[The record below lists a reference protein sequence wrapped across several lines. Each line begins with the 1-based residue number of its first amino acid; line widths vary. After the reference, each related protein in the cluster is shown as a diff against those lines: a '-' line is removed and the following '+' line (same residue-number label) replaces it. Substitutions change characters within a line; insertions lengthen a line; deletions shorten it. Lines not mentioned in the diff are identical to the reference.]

1 MKDLEA
7 KDLTSGYKD
16 EDIIKDISL
25 KVKPREILG
34 ILGPNGS
41 GKTTLLR
48 SLSRVLKPKK
58 GLVLLDGKDIYSLN
72 QREVAKSLGFLSQIQ
87 SITFGFKAFEIV
99 LMGRNPYLKGFQWE
113 SDRDFKVVKEAMLA
127 TNTWHLAERNIN
139 ELSGGEIQRVFLARA
154 LAQEP
159 DILLL
164 DEPTAHLDLSHQ
176 LEIMDLVKSLCKE
189 KGLAV
194 ISVFHDFNLAAR
206 YCDNIILMKE
216 GKIHSYGKVDKV
228 LNEKNIREVFKVDAL
243 VKTHPITNTLYIV
256 PIKVKRENFL
266 KISKKRIHVICGGS
280 SGAKMIRELLDFGF
294 DLSVGV
300 LNLLDSD
307 YDLVKDY
314 NIDVVVEAPFSPI
327 TEVSYRNNL
336 NFISKADMV
345 IMTSFP
351 FGKGNLPNLDAAL
364 EALKM
369 GKEVLVIDD
378 PPIEDRDFTQGEA
391 KRKYKELKF
400 LGAKF
405 FKNSEDII
413 SWIKG
418 ERS

>member
-1 MKDLEA
+1 MKGLEA
-7 KDLTSGYKD
+7 RDLTSGYKD
-16 EDIIKDISL
+16 EEIIKDISL

-48 SLSRVLKPKK
+48 TLSRVLKPKK
-58 GLVLLDGKDIYSLN
+58 GLVLLDGKDIYNLT
-72 QREVAKSLGFLSQIQ
+72 QRDVAKSLGFLPQIQ
-87 SITFGFKAFEIV
+87 NITFGFKAFEIV

-113 SDRDFKVVKEAMLA
+113 SDRDFKVVKEAMMA
-127 TNTWHLAERNIN
+127 TNTWHLAERDIN
-139 ELSGGEIQRVFLARA
+139 ELSGGERQRVFLARA

-189 KGLAV
+189 RGLAV

-206 YCDNIILMKE
+206 YCDNIILMKD
-216 GKIHSYGKVDKV
+216 GRIYSYGKVDKV
-228 LNEKNIREVFKVDAL
+228 LNEKNIREVFKVEVL
-243 VKTHPITNTLYIV
+243 VKTHPITNTLYVI
-256 PIKVKRENFL
+256 PIKVKRENL
-266 KISKKRIHVICGGS
+266 KLGKRRIHVICGGS
-280 SGAKMIRELLDFGF
+280 SGSRIIREILDFGF

-307 YDLVKDY
+307 YELVKDC
-314 NIDVVVEAPFSPI
+314 NVDVVVEAPFSPI
-327 TEVSYRNNL
+327 TEVSYKTNL

-351 FGKGNLPNLDAAL
+351 FGKGNLLNLDSAL
-364 EALKM
+364 EALRM
-369 GKEVLVIDD
+369 GKEVLVLDD

-391 KRKYKELKF
+391 KRKYEELKL

-405 FKNSEDII
+405 FKSIEDII

-418 ERS
+418 EGS